1 MHAVPAA
8 TAIQT
13 NAPAVLAAFDLY
25 DEFATDAA
33 LETGGA
39 WVTRGTARF
48 LIARDGNENFADA
61 IAKAFSENEEGIKG
75 DTPEAKELSA
85 SLMRGVLAKTILLG
99 WENVSYKKQP
109 LVYSVE
115 NAAEMLKHSEFRTW
129 VRQESLKRDHYKAKA
144 EEAAEKN

>member
-1 MHAVPAA
+1 MTAVNAA
-8 TAIQT
+8 IAIAA
-13 NAPAVLAAFDLY
+13 NAPAVLASFDLFE
-25 DEFATDAA
+25 EFATDAA

-39 WVTRGTARF
+39 WITRGPARF
-48 LIARDGNENFADA
+48 LIARDGNDNFSEA
-61 IAKAFSENEEGIKG
+61 IAKAFAENEDAIKG

-85 SLMRGVLAKTILLG
+85 RLMREVLAKTILLG